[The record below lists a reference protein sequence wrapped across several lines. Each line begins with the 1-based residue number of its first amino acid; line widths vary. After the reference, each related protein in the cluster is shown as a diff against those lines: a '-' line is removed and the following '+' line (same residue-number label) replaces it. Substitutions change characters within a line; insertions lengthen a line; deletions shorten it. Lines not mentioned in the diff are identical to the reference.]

1 MNKLPKSN
9 TYFWI
14 MKLAATTLDETDE
27 GAWRKPKMPRQSRIS
42 FSLRKEDFA
51 LVTKKGVLASLGII
65 TR

>member
-1 MNKLPKSN
+1 
-9 TYFWI
+9 

-27 GAWRKPKMPRQSRIS
+27 EAWRKPKMPRQSRIS